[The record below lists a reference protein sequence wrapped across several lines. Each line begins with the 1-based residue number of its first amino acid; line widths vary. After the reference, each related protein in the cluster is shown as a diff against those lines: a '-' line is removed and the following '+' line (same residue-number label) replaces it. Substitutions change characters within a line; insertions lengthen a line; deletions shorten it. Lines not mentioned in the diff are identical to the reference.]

1 MRNPDYCCDPVWQ
14 TGRERALGSTL
25 HNLLGR
31 PLWAFPLSPPA
42 PIFCPLSGFHQ
53 DSGGGSYLKARASS
67 LFHPRRLR
75 PHSVA
80 SLSAWRPAESAVRCG
95 NSAWD
100 VFSLTSANHLVA
112 TTQMGS
118 GGGKASLPPW
128 LVVQEGQ
135 WTQRCSP
142 GRLFLLAAL
151 RTALGQCVCVVFF
164 SLGCIEAQND
174 YFRCTRVYGRIS
186 VTNPVYILFICLFIW
201 AISVLLFQGKNRTCG
216 SIQQ

>member
-100 VFSLTSANHLVA
+100 VFSLTSANPLVA

-118 GGGKASLPPW
+118 GGGEGIFAPLVGCARGPVDTEMLPR
-128 LVVQEGQ
+128 QAF
-135 WTQRCSP
+135 SP
-142 GRLFLLAAL
+142 GSSQNCIG
-151 RTALGQCVCVVFF
+151 TVCVCRVLFF
-164 SLGCIEAQND
+164 RLHRSTE
-174 YFRCTRVYGRIS
+174 
-186 VTNPVYILFICLFIW
+186 
-201 AISVLLFQGKNRTCG
+201 
-216 SIQQ
+216 